1 MKRYMIIFLCVS
13 IIVALL
19 LFCVVIVV
27 NRMVVTSTEDKIVS
41 LDRLDSVNKT
51 YSAIV
56 VLGAGLQKDGSP
68 SHMLEDRLKGAIS
81 LYRKGASEIIVL
93 SGDNSGESYDEVTAM
108 ERYCLQAGIPSEA
121 ILRDEVGFSTYD
133 TVYNTVKKLGYDN
146 IIFVTQ
152 EYHLYRA
159 LYLAD
164 KMGADADGLASDP
177 RTYSGQIVRDIR
189 EYLARTKDFFKI
201 NLGLQ

>member
-41 LDRLDSVNKT
+41 LDRLDSVDKT

>member
-41 LDRLDSVNKT
+41 LDRLGSVDKT

-81 LYRKGASEIIVL
+81 LYQNGASKLIIL

-108 ERYCLQAGIPSEA
+108 ERYCLQMGIPSEA

-133 TVYNTVKKLGYDN
+133 TVYNTVRKLGYDN

-164 KMGADADGLASDP
+164 KMGAEADGLASDH
-177 RTYSGQIVRDIR
+177 RTYRGQIVRDIR